1 MTDAANPQPLG
12 SYTYDAQIYNPTH
25 ANAVGTFAGKTL
37 AFEGGE
43 MDNAHLRVLDVSNPT
58 QPKEIAYANTFR
70 ESDPGRTDGLFV
82 GAIGIRVPSDGY
94 VYVVDMT
101 RGLLIYREP

>member
-1 MTDAANPQPLG
+1 
-12 SYTYDAQIYNPTH
+12 
-25 ANAVGTFAGKTL
+25 
-37 AFEGGE
+37 
-43 MDNAHLRVLDVSNPT
+43 VSNPT

-70 ESDPGRTDGLFV
+70 DSDPGREEGLFI
-82 GAIGIRVPSDGY
+82 GAIGIRVPGDGY